1 MKSNLKKL
9 FSEEI
14 QEVITDET
22 LTAIQEAFD
31 SKVELSV
38 ESALIEQDNLY
49 AVKLK
54 TLVTTLDQDRSKK
67 MMRVV
72 EAVDKNNASKM
83 VNIVKLYER
92 ANVKDANKFKKVLI
106 ESISAYLEEFLSES
120 IDMKDLDT
128 AVKNRTAFD
137 VLSNLKNVLG
147 IDVAMMNPEIKE
159 AVKDGKSQLTTLQK
173 ENTEL
178 KTQFKALYESNQK
191 TQVASLL
198 EGKTSKFPE
207 AKKNFLRKALG
218 DKTLKFIQENY
229 DYTARLFDKQE
240 TSKLQT
246 LKEDA
251 IKTRKVKPD
260 FVPSRKVVEEKVNNT
275 NSNEL
280 QNEYLDVLSKGK
292 GMS

>member
-83 VNIVKLYER
+83 VNIVRWQIPTNYSPKREHR
-92 ANVKDANKFKKVLI
+92 I
-106 ESISAYLEEFLSES
+106 EDSIQGS
-120 IDMKDLDT
+120 I
-128 AVKNRTAFD
+128 R
-137 VLSNLKNVLG
+137 
-147 IDVAMMNPEIKE
+147 I
-159 AVKDGKSQLTTLQK
+159 
-173 ENTEL
+173 
-178 KTQFKALYESNQK
+178 
-191 TQVASLL
+191 
-198 EGKTSKFPE
+198 
-207 AKKNFLRKALG
+207 
-218 DKTLKFIQENY
+218 
-229 DYTARLFDKQE
+229 
-240 TSKLQT
+240 
-246 LKEDA
+246 
-251 IKTRKVKPD
+251 
-260 FVPSRKVVEEKVNNT
+260 
-275 NSNEL
+275 
-280 QNEYLDVLSKGK
+280 
-292 GMS
+292 